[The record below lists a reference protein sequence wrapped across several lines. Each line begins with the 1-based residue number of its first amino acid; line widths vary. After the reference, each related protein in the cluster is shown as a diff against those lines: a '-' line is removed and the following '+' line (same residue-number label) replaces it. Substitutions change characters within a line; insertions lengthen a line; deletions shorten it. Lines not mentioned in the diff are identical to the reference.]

1 MTTRAGLY
9 ILTLFDD
16 FGGSYGNFSML
27 RTLDLFFF
35 VALLVISVVEMVSIC
50 YIYGLDNFCS
60 DIQIMIKKPVGMFW
74 RICWKFVSPT
84 LLTVRAFMKI

>member
-1 MTTRAGLY
+1 MTSEDHTVISNCRELLLY
-9 ILTLFDD
+9 
-16 FGGSYGNFSML
+16 Y
-27 RTLDLFFF
+27 FF